1 MEIKRG
7 KKEKRK
13 KGRRKKDW
21 GGKKRKD
28 MYQRFIYIFEVV
40 CEKKELSK

>member
-28 MYQRFIYIFEVV
+28 MHQRSTHTFEVA
-40 CEKKELSK
+40 CEKKESSK